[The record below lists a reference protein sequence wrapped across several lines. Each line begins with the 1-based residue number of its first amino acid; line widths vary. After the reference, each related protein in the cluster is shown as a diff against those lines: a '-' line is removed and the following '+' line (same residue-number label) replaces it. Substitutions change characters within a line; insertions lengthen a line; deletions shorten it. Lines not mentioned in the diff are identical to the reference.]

1 MGYYYDEIPDSEY
14 KHVYMWPDEIY
25 QYWQTHLGSL
35 EYAPYKVAEHTRRE
49 VEVYISVPAG
59 KTDELTFT
67 IIKGGIACA
76 EYVAYTKEDVEFIF
90 EEIEVEELSDISDPS
105 VALKTGEYDED
116 IVTEREAELDDALL
130 DMIDVFCE
138 EDNPRLNNEQLD
150 EFKDIICAIFKKKYG
165 ASVYRPMLLEDEN
178 GREYMSN
185 FPYEDLDL
193 DEFLTFAS

>member
-1 MGYYYDEIPDSEY
+1 MGYYYDDIPDSEY
-14 KHVYMWPDEIY
+14 RHVYMQPEEIY
-25 QYWQTHLGSL
+25 QYWMTHLGSL

-67 IIKGGIACA
+67 IIKGGVVCA
-76 EYVAYTKEDVEFIF
+76 EYAAYNKEDIQFIF
-90 EEIEVEELSDISDPS
+90 EEIEVEDLSDISDPGLVS
-105 VALKTGEYDED
+105 VDED
-116 IVTEREAELDDALL
+116 LVEERENELDDALL
-130 DMIDVFCE
+130 DLVDVFCQ
-138 EDNPRLNNEQLD
+138 EDNPNLNQDQLD
-150 EFKDIICAIFKKKYG
+150 ELKDIICSIFKKKYG

-185 FPYEDLDL
+185 FPYEDLDI

>member
-14 KHVYMWPDEIY
+14 RHVYMQPEEIY
-25 QYWQTHLGSL
+25 QYWMTHLGSL

-67 IIKGGIACA
+67 IIKGGVVCA
-76 EYVAYTKEDVEFIF
+76 EYTAYTKEDVEFIF
-90 EEIEVEELSDISDPS
+90 EEIEVEDLSDISDPGLVS
-105 VALKTGEYDED
+105 MDED
-116 IVTEREAELDDALL
+116 LVEERENELDDCLL
-130 DMIDVFCE
+130 DLIDVFCQ
-138 EDNPRLNNEQLD
+138 EDNPNLNQDQLD
-150 EFKDIICAIFKKKYG
+150 ELKDIICSIFKKKYG

-185 FPYEDLDL
+185 FPYEELDI
-193 DEFLTFAS
+193 DEFLVFAS

>member
-1 MGYYYDEIPDSEY
+1 MGYYYGDVPDSEY
-14 KHVYMWPDEIY
+14 KHIYMQPTEVY

-67 IIKGGIACA
+67 IIKGGIVCA
-76 EYVAYTKEDVEFIF
+76 EYTAYTKEDVEFIF
-90 EEIEVEELSDISDPS
+90 EEIEVEDLSDISDPS
-105 VALKTGEYDED
+105 VASAIDED
-116 IVTEREAELDDALL
+116 IVIEREAELDDALL
-130 DMIDVFCE
+130 DMIDVFCQ
-138 EDNPRLNNEQLD
+138 EDNPRLNNDQLD
-150 EFKDIICAIFKKKYG
+150 ELKDIVCAIFKKKYG

-178 GREYMSN
+178 GKEYMSN